1 MAHAAATPDDPD
13 TPDAALAQSL
23 PFVGFLPLTADGD
36 CTAQRPC
43 SPAAHQTHTTLP
55 LSRDYAMILRALDLL
70 VGSKLALGAYGDDAQ
85 QQLHWHFL
93 LSVHL
98 GSFVPSASDF
108 FPALLQAP
116 SSYLYREHRWRK
128 CQNGTRAIA
137 DAGTEPA
144 ANGSCLKRASAAQLP
159 DVSSGLRRLDSTG
172 SVAWR
177 LFVFAPPLPLPVPSS
192 EAQGQWYLLG
202 EVDKI
207 TSVSPQRFVSIGVT
221 LESAAPASTGTRT
234 RTIARGSC
242 LEWQMHGSPTEEVV
256 VSAVAPDGTYL
267 ESRHS
272 GGACPGGG
280 AGGGHWCRI
289 CSGG

>member
-1 MAHAAATPDDPD
+1 M
-13 TPDAALAQSL
+13 
-23 PFVGFLPLTADGD
+23 
-36 CTAQRPC
+36 R
-43 SPAAHQTHTTLP
+43 
-55 LSRDYAMILRALDLL
+55 LRALDLL

-159 DVSSGLRRLDSTG
+159 RTRECGIVMESE
-172 SVAWR
+172 
-177 LFVFAPPLPLPVPSS
+177 VF
-192 EAQGQWYLLG
+192 
-202 EVDKI
+202 
-207 TSVSPQRFVSIGVT
+207 
-221 LESAAPASTGTRT
+221 SAAAAQLDHER
-234 RTIARGSC
+234 ARGFTR
-242 LEWQMHGSPTEEVV
+242 LRVTTP
-256 VSAVAPDGTYL
+256 AP
-267 ESRHS
+267 RR
-272 GGACPGGG
+272 CQRP
-280 AGGGHWCRI
+280 
-289 CSGG
+289 